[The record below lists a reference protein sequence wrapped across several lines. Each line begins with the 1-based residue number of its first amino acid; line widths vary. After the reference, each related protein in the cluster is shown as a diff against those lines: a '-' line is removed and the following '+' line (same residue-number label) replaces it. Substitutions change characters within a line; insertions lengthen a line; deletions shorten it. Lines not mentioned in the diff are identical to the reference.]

1 MCKCLSV
8 KILKQLNNQTIKQ
21 SIITQTIKQSDNQAI
36 NKSLRAEVTF
46 YSVKNYANFR
56 QLTSPFR

>member
-1 MCKCLSV
+1 MCKCLSD

-46 YSVKNYANFR
+46 YSVKNYANLR
-56 QLTSPFR
+56 